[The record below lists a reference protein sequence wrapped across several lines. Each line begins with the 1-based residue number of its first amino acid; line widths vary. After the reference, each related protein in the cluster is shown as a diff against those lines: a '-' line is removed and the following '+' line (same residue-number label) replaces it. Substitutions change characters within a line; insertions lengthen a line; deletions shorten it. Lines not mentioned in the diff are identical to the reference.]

1 MIDTGGYVHG
11 SEDIFEGAIR
21 EQVEMA
27 IEESNVLLF
36 VVDCQTGLT
45 DLDKDFAKVLR
56 KSKNRSF

>member
-1 MIDTGGYVHG
+1 VHG

-45 DLDKDFAKVLR
+45 DLDRTLQKF
-56 KSKNRSF
+56 